1 MTGFALGVSTIICV
15 LAYGAAQPV
24 ATSRTVDAGF
34 VPSCLAYFGG
44 SFLFWWGPGFYLVR
58 TTGLKF
64 GSCKTYPVGCKI

>member
-15 LAYGAAQPV
+15 LAYGAQPV

-44 SFLFWWGPGFYLVR
+44 SFCSGGGQGFIW
-58 TTGLKF
+58 
-64 GSCKTYPVGCKI
+64 CAPPD